1 MAERRPSVFV
11 GSSAEGLPIAEAVQL
26 NLDRACEVV
35 IWSQGVFGL
44 SGGTLETLVEKA
56 ADFDFAVLVV
66 TPDDMTQS
74 RSKSQQS
81 PRDNVLLELGLF
93 IGVLGRKRSF
103 VVYDRSADIKL
114 PSDLAGVTHAGY
126 QPHNSG
132 NMQASVGA
140 ACTQI
145 KAAITELGPRERQR
159 LTFEVDPNTQF
170 QIISD
175 LLDASVHQFFIL
187 MHEQNATLRRESP
200 FGFGI
205 AFHYEMANHSAGQG
219 TFSVKGMCE
228 KLPDAGL
235 LQIDLRD
242 NVALTGRGHQF
253 AIWLLER
260 GHKALYFRSDLG
272 AWGVKSDNPFLGS
285 WPPDVGFPK
294 QAAPGTSSSSNE
306 AMT

>member
-1 MAERRPSVFV
+1 MADRRPSVFV
-11 GSSAEGLPIAEAVQL
+11 GSSAEGLPIAEAIQL

-74 RSKSQQS
+74 RGKLQQS

-126 QPHNSG
+126 QPHSSG
-132 NMQASVGA
+132 NLQASVGA

-145 KAAITELGPRERQR
+145 KGAITELGPRERQR
-159 LTFEVDPNTQF
+159 LTFEIDQNTQF
-170 QIISD
+170 QIICD
-175 LLDASVHQFFIL
+175 LLDTSVHQFLIL
-187 MHEQNATLRRESP
+187 MHEQNISLRKESP
-200 FGFGI
+200 FGSGI
-205 AFHYEMANHSAGQG
+205 PFQYEMTNRSAGQG
-219 TFSVKGMCE
+219 HFSVNSLCA

-235 LQIDLRD
+235 LQPDLRD
-242 NVALTGRGHQF
+242 NVTLTLRGHQF
-253 AIWLLER
+253 ALWLLER
-260 GHKALYFRSDLG
+260 GHKATFFKSTLG
-272 AWGVKSDNPFLGS
+272 GWGVASGNPFLGS
-285 WPPDVGFPK
+285 WPPDMGFPK
-294 QAAPGTSSSSNE
+294 PAEQGAAADRPRE
-306 AMT
+306 